1 MLTLHEPGEKVCTL
15 HGKNNFLLRCST
27 STPNSTSTLALHP
40 SSPHS
45 HPSLLTLRLRS
56 SCPCCDHHTAGADLH
71 AVCCVSQSSFV
82 LRGSVSQTEF
92 AIRSAKRI
100 SASSPRFTTVLCSLR
115 EPVET
120 VNTSIS
126 RSLLV
131 LETFSR
137 LIETVNSSILPR
149 PYPKSVTTGPDC
161 IPVISLPH
169 THTTE
174 NKAHSFEYKT
184 RFIRF
189 KTAGHILFASLLDLV
204 PTLTSVSNIHAL
216 ASATSELRLF
226 RQTKCEGYSV

>member
-15 HGKNNFLLRCST
+15 HAKNNFLLRCST

-45 HPSLLTLRLRS
+45 HPSLLTSRLRS

-82 LRGSVSQTEF
+82 LRGSVSQPEF

-149 PYPKSVTTGPDC
+149 PYPKSVHDWSRLHPGNFAT
-161 IPVISLPH
+161 
-169 THTTE
+169 THTYHRKQSSQFRIQDE
-174 NKAHSFEYKT
+174 IH
-184 RFIRF
+184 
-189 KTAGHILFASLLDLV
+189 
-204 PTLTSVSNIHAL
+204 TLQNRWTYPVCII
-216 ASATSELRLF
+216 T
-226 RQTKCEGYSV
+226 